1 MICNTVEK
9 FLRFNN
15 RLLYLYTHII
25 NNYRM
30 SLVDIE
36 SHACSELG
44 RFKRKSRATLIN
56 IRNIKLAIR
65 QRRKVMDS
73 NKKREKDR
81 RHERRGEI
89 NRERQR
95 ARNRKHNGKA
105 SREKTRRRREMYSSS
120 RLAAITIRYD
130 SFSDFLYSSA
140 YLQYFVRF
148 VWLFRFCTV
157 HPRTHTRTHTRV
169 VSRTRLNLAW
179 HWKGPLWPLR
189 IVFFSLD
196 CIYVQFLQKKYIY
209 KERERERVKEKRG
222 KKNWNWKEKWRR
234 VEDDCS
240 IVGTSRTS
248 HFTILFL
255 SENALCGRYKTL
267 AAITIATKRSFGKIV
282 GPVRDVSS
290 RTKKRDARD
299 VTLSHLHI
307 GIDLTRQASPP

>member
-1 MICNTVEK
+1 MIDTDIICNTVEK
-9 FLRFNN
+9 FLRSNN

-73 NKKREKDR
+73 NKKREKDG

-130 SFSDFLYSSA
+130 SFSNFLYSSA

-148 VWLFRFCTV
+148 V
-157 HPRTHTRTHTRV
+157 
-169 VSRTRLNLAW
+169 
-179 HWKGPLWPLR
+179 
-189 IVFFSLD
+189 
-196 CIYVQFLQKKYIY
+196 
-209 KERERERVKEKRG
+209 
-222 KKNWNWKEKWRR
+222 
-234 VEDDCS
+234 
-240 IVGTSRTS
+240 
-248 HFTILFL
+248 
-255 SENALCGRYKTL
+255 
-267 AAITIATKRSFGKIV
+267 
-282 GPVRDVSS
+282 
-290 RTKKRDARD
+290 
-299 VTLSHLHI
+299 
-307 GIDLTRQASPP
+307 

>member
-130 SFSDFLYSSA
+130 SFSNFLYSSA

-148 VWLFRFCTV
+148 V
-157 HPRTHTRTHTRV
+157 
-169 VSRTRLNLAW
+169 
-179 HWKGPLWPLR
+179 
-189 IVFFSLD
+189 
-196 CIYVQFLQKKYIY
+196 
-209 KERERERVKEKRG
+209 
-222 KKNWNWKEKWRR
+222 
-234 VEDDCS
+234 
-240 IVGTSRTS
+240 
-248 HFTILFL
+248 
-255 SENALCGRYKTL
+255 
-267 AAITIATKRSFGKIV
+267 
-282 GPVRDVSS
+282 
-290 RTKKRDARD
+290 
-299 VTLSHLHI
+299 
-307 GIDLTRQASPP
+307 